1 MMSLSI
7 LILTLNEECNLADC
21 IRSVSEADD
30 IVVLDSFSSDLTV
43 KIAEEMGARVVQRRF
58 DNYAAQRNAGLNE
71 VSYKHSWVLMVDADE
86 RVTPELW
93 AEMRA
98 ALVTAEPTVSM
109 FHMRRKDYWFRRWI
123 RRSSGYPTWF
133 GRLVRVGHVTV
144 EREINEQYVA
154 HGESRFLKEHLLHY
168 PFNKKVAYWLERHNR
183 YSSMEANTLV
193 GERRENI
200 VLQGLW
206 STTPIVRRK
215 TMKQIAYRLP
225 GRPLWVFLYLCVVRG
240 GFLDGR
246 AGLRYCILRAI
257 YEYMI
262 DLKVKEQLEERNA
275 HGSAEKNNLHQ
286 SVLLPRSFRDESA
299 PKRSGF

>member
-1 MMSLSI
+1 MNLSI

-30 IVVLDSFSSDLTV
+30 IVVLDSFSSDRTV
-43 KIAEEMGARVVQRRF
+43 AIATEMGVRVIQRRF

-71 VSYKHSWVLMVDADE
+71 TSYKHPWVLMVDADE

-93 AEMRA
+93 AEMRRA
-98 ALVTAEPTVSM
+98 IATAEPTVSM
-109 FHMRRKDYWFRRWI
+109 FHMRRKDYWFRQWI

-154 HGESRFLKEHLLHY
+154 HGESRFLSEHLVHY
-168 PFNKKVAYWLERHNR
+168 PFNKKVAYWFERHNR
-183 YSSMEANTLV
+183 YSSMEANALA
-193 GERRENI
+193 GERREKI
-200 VLQGLW
+200 AIRGLW

-225 GRPLWVFLYLCVVRG
+225 GRPLLVFLYLCVVRG
-240 GFLDGR
+240 GFLDGL

-262 DLKVKEQLEERNA
+262 DLKVKEQVEERNVQESREQN
-275 HGSAEKNNLHQ
+275 HLHQ
-286 SVLLPRSFRDESA
+286 SILLPRLFRDESA
-299 PKRSGF
+299 PKRPRV